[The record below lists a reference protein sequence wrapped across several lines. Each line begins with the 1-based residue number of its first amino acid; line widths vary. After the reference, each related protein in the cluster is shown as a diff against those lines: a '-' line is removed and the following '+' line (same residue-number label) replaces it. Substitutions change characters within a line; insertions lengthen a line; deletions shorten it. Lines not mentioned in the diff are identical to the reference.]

1 MTPDEFLGY
10 VDRLGPTLVAV
21 VLLSMFVIPALWKMR
36 GGDATKDAVDD
47 AMLRRDVSDIRKIVD
62 DHEERLEAL
71 EKPKP
76 RSRS

>member
-1 MTPDEFLGY
+1 MTPEQLLGF
-10 VDRLGPTLVAV
+10 VDQLGVTIVAV
-21 VLLSMFVIPALWKMR
+21 VLLTLFVIPALWKMR
-36 GGDATKDAVDD
+36 GGGTKEAVDD
-47 AMLRRDVSDIRKIVD
+47 ALLRRDVSDIRKIVD